1 MMAANFPSVEPL
13 WPLHYPHIMCFRIYS
28 VEHSDFSKI
37 ISLFAK
43 NKINMAKQIRNTAI
57 LYGKDAKQFLAEIE
71 NLPTPEERKRERARI
86 DAEVNYFL
94 AEIEKMK
101 NKQM

>member
-1 MMAANFPSVEPL
+1 
-13 WPLHYPHIMCFRIYS
+13 
-28 VEHSDFSKI
+28 
-37 ISLFAK
+37 
-43 NKINMAKQIRNTAI
+43 MAKPIRNTPI
-57 LYGKDAKQFLAEIE
+57 LYGTGAKQFLTEIE
-71 NLPTPEERKRERARI
+71 NLPTPVARKRERARI

>member
-1 MMAANFPSVEPL
+1 
-13 WPLHYPHIMCFRIYS
+13 
-28 VEHSDFSKI
+28 
-37 ISLFAK
+37 
-43 NKINMAKQIRNTAI
+43 MAKPIRNTPI

-86 DAEVNYFL
+86 DAEVYYFL

>member
-1 MMAANFPSVEPL
+1 
-13 WPLHYPHIMCFRIYS
+13 
-28 VEHSDFSKI
+28 
-37 ISLFAK
+37 
-43 NKINMAKQIRNTAI
+43 MAKPIRNTPI

-71 NLPTPEERKRERARI
+71 NLPTPEERKRERTRT

-101 NKQM
+101 NKQK